1 MQNFVTR
8 CVGYRAIYATS
19 FSVSRKACFLDRKHY
34 RRGSSDMSDK
44 IIIWC
49 IYSIILWPNTFYL
62 VSFEEQQ
69 TFLETLKIDWSM
81 QLLLSNLSNLNE
93 KYWLEIWHANTVP
106 IKVRRFECA
115 AESMFNRELRGSEE
129 WLFLLY
135 TILMFAPKMPHKGLK
150 WHTMPCLKIHIPCP
164 ALILDVPLT
173 TMQQSG
179 LWSSNWNKNDL
190 KHTITS

>member
-1 MQNFVTR
+1 MFPGHVPATVPSLVNR
-8 CVGYRAIYATS
+8 RVGSPAIYATS
-19 FSVSRKACFLDRKHY
+19 FLVSRKACLWDRKHY

-44 IIIWC
+44 INIWC
-49 IYSIILWPNTFYL
+49 IYSIILRPSTFYL

-69 TFLETLKIDWSM
+69 TFLETLKVDWSM

-135 TILMFAPKMPHKGLK
+135 TILMEK
-150 WHTMPCLKIHIPCP
+150 
-164 ALILDVPLT
+164 
-173 TMQQSG
+173 
-179 LWSSNWNKNDL
+179 L
-190 KHTITS
+190 KHIRASDWKTLCL